1 MGIRLALLAAVAAV
15 TPLAGCGGEGTS
27 GSADSADAEAAVEQ
41 AWADFYAAA
50 EERDGEAAC
59 AVVSDALAA
68 PGEMQLQLGAPGA
81 GGPSCEET
89 MASDDAATALQ
100 TNAGAEL
107 ENLTVDGATASGE
120 VGAAKPTFAVEDGE
134 WKLTS
139 LSGVP
144 PGADPSSDQS
154 ETAP

>member
-1 MGIRLALLAAVAAV
+1 MGLRLALLASVAAV
-15 TPLAGCGGEGTS
+15 ALLAGCGGEDGEDASAT
-27 GSADSADAEAAVEQ
+27 ADSADAEATVEQ
-41 AWADFYAAA
+41 LWADFYAAV
-50 EERDGEAAC
+50 EERDGAAAC

-68 PGEMQLQLGAPGA
+68 PGEMQLQLGAPG
-81 GGPSCEET
+81 GSGPSCEET

-107 ENLTVDGATASGE
+107 EELTVDGATASGE
-120 VGAAKPTFAVEDGE
+120 VGAAKPTFAFEDGE

-144 PGADPSSDQS
+144 PGADPASDQS
-154 ETAP
+154 